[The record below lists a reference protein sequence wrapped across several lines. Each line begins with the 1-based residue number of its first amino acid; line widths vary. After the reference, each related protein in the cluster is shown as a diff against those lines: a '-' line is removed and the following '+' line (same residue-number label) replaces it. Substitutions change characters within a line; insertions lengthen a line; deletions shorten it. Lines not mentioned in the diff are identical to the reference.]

1 MRRIL
6 SLFVV
11 LLFSLSPLL
20 PAVAYNDD
28 REHCEFKLLEIE
40 MMNKEASKARKNGDT
55 ARAREFERLSKEIS
69 QEFVYEACDVV
80 LWD

>member
-1 MRRIL
+1 MKKIL
-6 SLFVV
+6 SLFVGV
-11 LLFSLSPLL
+11 LFPLSPLL
-20 PAVAYNDD
+20 SAKAYNDD

-40 MMNKEASKARKNGDT
+40 MMNKEATKARKNGDW
-55 ARAREFERLSKEIS
+55 ARAKEFERLSKEIS

>member
-1 MRRIL
+1 MKRIL
-6 SLFVV
+6 SLFAV
-11 LLFSLSPLL
+11 LFFLSLPLS
-20 PAVAYNDD
+20 AKAYNDD

-40 MMNKEASKARKNGDT
+40 MMNREAAKARGNGDT

-80 LWD
+80 LWN